1 MGYVS
6 WAPRLFQETSTGRID
21 DRGWRWQLN
30 LAEINVPQPKPPSP
44 VVERLDANRM
54 PNEGSANH
62 QEFGAEGD
70 HAVRRHR
77 TFDDPAVRVLP
88 SWDDKGASRSGTV
101 ELGRCLSA
109 QRFVRSNLIE
119 LLSPAVQRLLLG
131 ATISSGKGFYIG
143 SHVTMHSLVTTVV
156 LRASGP

>member
-1 MGYVS
+1 
-6 WAPRLFQETSTGRID
+6 
-21 DRGWRWQLN
+21 LN
-30 LAEINVPQPKPPSP
+30 LPELDIPEPQPPSR
-44 VVERLDANRM
+44 VVERLDAYRM

-62 QEFGAEGD
+62 QELAAEGD
-70 HAVRRHR
+70 HAVRRR
-77 TFDDPAVRVLP
+77 RPFDDPAVRVLP
-88 SWDDKGASRSGTV
+88 SWDDKEASRSGTV

-131 ATISSGKGFYIG
+131 PTISFGKGFYIG

-156 LRASGP
+156 LGASGP